1 MLKKLPPPIK
11 GCIASLMLALNTI
24 ILSCPLLII
33 ALLKLLIPIKA
44 WQQACAKIL
53 IKIAELWM
61 SINSLWMKLTQQLTL
76 DIKGLSSLKKDGWYL
91 VTSNHQS
98 WADITLL
105 QHVLNRRIPML
116 KFFIKQELFWVPV
129 IGLCWWALDFPF
141 MKRYSKAYLEKH
153 PEKKG
158 QDLATTRKACEKF
171 KETPV
176 AVFNFIEG
184 TRFTEE
190 KHRDQQSPFNHLL
203 KPKAGGIGFALGAMG
218 DQLKSLLDITIYYPE
233 KQLSYWDF
241 LCGKINDIAIR
252 IEQIEIPKEFLNK
265 DYINDGQFREQ
276 FQLWVTELWEKK
288 DQLLGELSK
297 QKPSIQH

>member
-11 GCIASLMLALNTI
+11 GCIACLMLALNTI

-61 SINSLWMKLTQQLTL
+61 CINSLWMKLTQQLKL
-76 DIKGLSSLKKDGWYL
+76 DVKGLSSLKKDGWYL

-105 QHVLNRRIPML
+105 QHILNRRIPML
-116 KFFIKQELFWVPV
+116 KFFIKQELIWIPV

-184 TRFTEE
+184 TRFTDE
-190 KHRDQQSPFNHLL
+190 KHRAQQSPFNHLL
-203 KPKAGGIGFALGAMG
+203 KPKAGGIGFVLGAMG

-241 LCGKINDIAIR
+241 LCGKINDVAIR
-252 IEQIEIPKEFLNK
+252 IEKIEIPKELLNK

-297 QKPSIQH
+297 QKTVVS